1 LHDVSV
7 LLFDTGMRPEECHC
21 LRWENITWE
30 GGRNGVL
37 LIAKGKT
44 KAARRVLPLNPRVL
58 IVLENRWKAAG
69 GPGEGWVWP
78 AETKDGHINHD
89 SLKLQH
95 KKALKPAKVRS
106 FEVCST
112 DRITQFCE
120 RVLKTKTFEE
130 LKIPFA
136 ISATNIRTGEAV
148 MFTKGSL
155 VDPIRASCAY
165 PGMFPPVEIDG
176 RSYVDGMLAYSVPT
190 TPLRHMGAERVLG
203 VYLSAHWVQ
212 ERGPRHMFE
221 VIGQCFSIAQSKMS
235 ETWRKDADLVLETD
249 VAGFAFDCFD
259 RTPELI
265 ALGEAS
271 ARTILPEL
279 KALLDLPGVDAIPE
293 AIEIPTMPSTP
304 VSPAQP
310 HASPAA

>member
-1 LHDVSV
+1 
-7 LLFDTGMRPEECHC
+7 
-21 LRWENITWE
+21 
-30 GGRNGVL
+30 
-37 LIAKGKT
+37 
-44 KAARRVLPLNPRVL
+44 
-58 IVLENRWKAAG
+58 
-69 GPGEGWVWP
+69 
-78 AETKDGHINHD
+78 
-89 SLKLQH
+89 
-95 KKALKPAKVRS
+95 
-106 FEVCST
+106 
-112 DRITQFCE
+112 
-120 RVLKTKTFEE
+120 VLKTKTFEE

-279 KALLDLPGVDAIPE
+279 KALLDLPSVDAIPE